1 MREARKRPVSVV
13 LVSDHDVLAEG
24 LGMVLCATEDVD
36 VVGIARG
43 AGEAIA
49 LAVDGR
55 AEVVIVDASLPAD
68 EVDRLRAGASGLGA
82 KVVLLGQPAGVA
94 VGAAVIGVDALLSK
108 HVSGRQLAYAARA
121 LVDGQHHLLSC
132 IAAAA
137 REPARLLEHHRDHRD
152 HRDHHHRHGERELR
166 LRALTARERQVLG
179 MLANGYSNRR
189 IAAECVLSLN
199 TVRAHVQNVLVKLG
213 VHSRLEAAAFAV
225 RRGFAAS

>member
-1 MREARKRPVSVV
+1 VREARKGPVSVV
-13 LVSDHDVLAEG
+13 LVSDHDVFAEG

-55 AEVVIVDASLPAD
+55 AEVVILDASLPAA
-68 EVDRLRAGASGLGA
+68 EVDRLRGGAGGLGA
-82 KVVLLGQPAGVA
+82 RLILLGQPAGVA
-94 VGAAVIGVDALLSK
+94 VGAAVTGVDALLSK
-108 HVSGRQLAYAARA
+108 HVSGRQLADAVRA
-121 LVDGQHHLLSC
+121 LVDGEHHLLSR
-132 IAAAA
+132 IAVAAS
-137 REPARLLEHHRDHRD
+137 EPSRLLEHP
-152 HRDHHHRHGERELR
+152 RDHHDRHDRHGERELR
-166 LRALTARERQVLG
+166 LRALTARERQVLA